1 MTTLVTI
8 ILTGST
14 MGCLI
19 AAWIAY
25 CEANRRGELIRRVDA
40 LLHGPAAAPPAGRLR
55 RSRLRLARW
64 LRAGF
69 TVGFSRVW
77 GMSASLGYLIASG
90 LVGAVVTGAL
100 AHLILQLP
108 SYLFVPLTI
117 GAFLLVPR
125 FLLGHEQRQADTKFS
140 ELLPDAIDMV
150 VRMVRAG
157 LPVSAA
163 IRAVGTEADW
173 PVNRIF
179 SSAADLA
186 EIGMPLSEALAKVG
200 VTAGNPDFRFFTV
213 TVALQQSTG
222 GNLAVTLETL
232 SEIIRR
238 RRAVRL
244 KAHAATA
251 EIRAS
256 ALVLGAIPF
265 FIVGALL
272 LVAPGYLKP
281 LIDDPRGNLIVG
293 SAVAS
298 LVLAAVTMRMMMR
311 AATRT

>member
-1 MTTLVTI
+1 MMTVVTI
-8 ILTGST
+8 VLLVSIMGTLT
-14 MGCLI
+14 

-25 CEANRRGELIRRVDA
+25 SDFDRKNELTRRVDA
-40 LLHGPAAAPPAGRLR
+40 LLHGPARAPATGKLR
-55 RSRLRLARW
+55 RSRLRLASW
-64 LRAGF
+64 LRRGF

-77 GMSASLGYLIASG
+77 GMSASLGYLTALG
-90 LVGAVVTGAL
+90 LVSAIVTGAL
-100 AHLILQLP
+100 AHLVLRFPGYVTALVM
-108 SYLFVPLTI
+108 L
-117 GAFLLVPR
+117 GAFSTAPR
-125 FLLGHEQRQADTKFS
+125 LLLGREQRQADAKFS

-173 PVNRIF
+173 PVSRIF

-186 EIGMPLSEALAKVG
+186 EIGMPLSQALAKIG
-200 VTAGNPDFRFFTV
+200 NTAGNPDFRFFTV

-232 SEIIRR
+232 SEIIRK

-251 EIRAS
+251 EIRVS

-272 LVAPGYLKP
+272 LVSPGYLKP

-293 SAVAS
+293 AAVAS
-298 LVLAAVTMRMMMR
+298 LVLAAVTMRTMMR
-311 AATRT
+311 AAIRA